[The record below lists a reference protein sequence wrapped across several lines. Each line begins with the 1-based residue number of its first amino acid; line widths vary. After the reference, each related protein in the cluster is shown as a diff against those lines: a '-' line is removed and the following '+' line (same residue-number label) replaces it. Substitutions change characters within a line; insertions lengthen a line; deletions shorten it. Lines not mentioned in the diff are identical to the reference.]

1 MEPQSMKYTV
11 HKIRDVLVVELDGEM
26 WGGFDSLQLKET
38 VTQLVEQGE
47 RRFIIDLKNT
57 KIVNS
62 AGIGTLIACK
72 VIVREA
78 GGSYHLCSVSDRTR
92 TTMAISEIS
101 DQFEIFD
108 DRDQAFMVL
117 GIDPDPTTLA

>member
-1 MEPQSMKYTV
+1 MKYTV
-11 HKIRDVLVVELDGEM
+11 HKMRDVLVIELNGEM

-38 VTQLVEQGE
+38 VTQLVEQGD
-47 RRFIIDLKNT
+47 RRFIIDLKST
-57 KIVNS
+57 KLVNS

-72 VIVREA
+72 EIVKAA
-78 GGSYHLCSVSDRTR
+78 GGSYYLCSVSDRTR

-101 DQFEIFD
+101 DQFEMLD

-117 GIDPDPTTLA
+117 GIDPDPTSLA

>member
-1 MEPQSMKYTV
+1 MKYTV
-11 HKIRDVLVVELDGEM
+11 QKVRNVLIVELDGEM

-47 RRFIIDLKNT
+47 RHFIVDLKAT

-62 AGIGTLIACK
+62 AGIGSLIACK
-72 VIVREA
+72 EIVTAA
-78 GGSYHLCSVSDRTR
+78 GGTYHLCSVSDRTR

-101 DQFEIFD
+101 DQFEMFD

-117 GIDPDPTTLA
+117 GIDPDPTALA

>member
-1 MEPQSMKYTV
+1 MEPPSMKYSV
-11 HKIRDVLVVELDGEM
+11 QKVRDVLVVELDGEM

-38 VTQLVEQGE
+38 VSQLVEQGE
-47 RRFIIDLKNT
+47 KRFIVDLKNT
-57 KIVNS
+57 RIVNS

-72 VIVREA
+72 EIVKAA
-78 GGSYHLCSVSDRTR
+78 GGSYYLCSVSERTR
-92 TTMAISEIS
+92 TTMAITEIS
-101 DQFEIFD
+101 DHFEMFD